1 MIELFMILTFVY
13 IVILH
18 ATIKDISKSQ
28 ESNHD
33 RLKSTFYKTM
43 ANYEDRHSS
52 YCKGLNKEIVKLKI
66 EISKLKE
73 QNKGGNIS

>member
-1 MIELFMILTFVY
+1 MISLYIALTLVYFIILYV
-13 IVILH
+13 VL
-18 ATIKDISKSQ
+18 SKSQ
-28 ESNHD
+28 EDEYN
-33 RLKSTFYKTM
+33 RLRSTFYKTM
-43 ANYEDRHSS
+43 AQYEDRHSS